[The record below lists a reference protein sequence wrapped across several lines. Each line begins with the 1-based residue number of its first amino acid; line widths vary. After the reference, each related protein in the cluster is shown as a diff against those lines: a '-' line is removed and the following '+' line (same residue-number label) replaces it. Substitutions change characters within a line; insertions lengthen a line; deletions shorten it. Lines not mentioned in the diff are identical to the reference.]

1 MSKTTWTIL
10 SNLQELH
17 TITHLSQ
24 LLLDA
29 PEAGVLADD
38 GVRQR
43 ADLVLGELGQHGLR
57 QQGEV
62 LEQLVLIEF

>member
-1 MSKTTWTIL
+1 MDHPVKL
-10 SNLQELH
+10 AL
-17 TITHLSQ
+17 THLCE

-38 GVRQR
+38 GVGQR